1 MFLAVFQKVASI
13 LLSSRPEAAA
23 MAANAMAEAVGLEL
37 NLDQHA
43 LPKRT

>member
-23 MAANAMAEAVGLEL
+23 MAAMTAKAMAVAVGLEL
-37 NLDQHA
+37 HSD
-43 LPKRT
+43 

>member
-1 MFLAVFQKVASI
+1 MFLAVFQKIASI

-23 MAANAMAEAVGLEL
+23 MVVNAMAVAVGLEL
-37 NLDQHA
+37 NLDRHA